1 MGTGTSFI
9 VSERTTTFLEKKKVS
24 GSEWGPF
31 LGRKETGGGRK
42 IKRGR
47 ERTTTR
53 RKEEE
58 TSYITWWKPYSGR
71 ID

>member
-31 LGRKETGGGRK
+31 SGRKETGGEKLNEGEK
-42 IKRGR
+42 EQPHDVKKKRR
-47 ERTTTR
+47 V
-53 RKEEE
+53 
-58 TSYITWWKPYSGR
+58 I
-71 ID
+71 